1 MRHKLRA
8 IAALAAGCVLTAQA
22 AGAGMPPPPP
32 QPPMSAAAPDD
43 LPQVL
48 SDADAR
54 RYRRIFSLSQ
64 AGAWDQADA
73 LIAELDNRILVG
85 HALAERYLHPTAYYT
100 PFRELRAWLKRYH
113 DHPRAHR
120 LHDLAIRR
128 QPADAGPVH
137 RPSYARASI
146 AELPGGMHHPETVFE
161 RPRASGRQRAQQ
173 VLWRV
178 TTNVN
183 RTRLSVTEDY
193 LDRNEVRGALTPSER
208 GWAHGKVAAGWYFYG
223 DDGEARKLAEDAAAR
238 TDAPYAHWIA
248 GLAAWRQDDPAAAS
262 EHFAAVAAA
271 DDAPAGKRAAG
282 AYWAARAHIRMR
294 EPAAMS
300 RWLRRAAEQPAT
312 FYGQLA
318 RAALGT
324 APDMRMRPP
333 DSPEAAFRE
342 LRAHDGGRR
351 ALALMQVGERE
362 LAKRELLGLPGWDE
376 PDTAATLLMA
386 AERGGLS
393 AFAHEMARHMNVAPE
408 AGWRRAA
415 VNAARYPV
423 PPWQPHTG
431 FRMDRAL
438 LYAVMRKESRFQPV
452 ARSGAGA
459 RGLMQ
464 IMPRTARFVAERNNL
479 RYTDY
484 NFSRPAWSLN
494 VAQQY
499 LRYLLDHRSVD
510 GSLIKLLTAYNA
522 GPGNLQRWQRE
533 VAHEGDP
540 LLFIESI
547 PSAETRR
554 YVEAVMRNL
563 WFYRGRLDEAAPS
576 RRTLAAGRVPRYG
589 TGSDE
594 QEIAR
599 K

>member
-1 MRHKLRA
+1 
-8 IAALAAGCVLTAQA
+8 
-22 AGAGMPPPPP
+22 
-32 QPPMSAAAPDD
+32 
-43 LPQVL
+43 
-48 SDADAR
+48 
-54 RYRRIFSLSQ
+54 
-64 AGAWDQADA
+64 
-73 LIAELDNRILVG
+73 
-85 HALAERYLHPTAYYT
+85 
-100 PFRELRAWLKRYH
+100 
-113 DHPRAHR
+113 
-120 LHDLAIRR
+120 
-128 QPADAGPVH
+128 
-137 RPSYARASI
+137 
-146 AELPGGMHHPETVFE
+146 
-161 RPRASGRQRAQQ
+161 
-173 VLWRV
+173 
-178 TTNVN
+178 
-183 RTRLSVTEDY
+183 
-193 LDRNEVRGALTPSER
+193 
-208 GWAHGKVAAGWYFYG
+208 
-223 DDGEARKLAEDAAAR
+223 
-238 TDAPYAHWIA
+238 
-248 GLAAWRQDDPAAAS
+248 
-262 EHFAAVAAA
+262 
-271 DDAPAGKRAAG
+271 
-282 AYWAARAHIRMR
+282 
-294 EPAAMS
+294 
-300 RWLRRAAEQPAT
+300 
-312 FYGQLA
+312 
-318 RAALGT
+318 
-324 APDMRMRPP
+324 
-333 DSPEAAFRE
+333 
-342 LRAHDGGRR
+342 
-351 ALALMQVGERE
+351 
-362 LAKRELLGLPGWDE
+362 
-376 PDTAATLLMA
+376 MA

-393 AFAHEMARHMNVAPE
+393 AFAHEMARHVNVAPE

-464 IMPRTARFVAERNNL
+464 IMPRTARFMAERNNL

-522 GPGNLQRWQRE
+522 GPGNLQRWLDE
-533 VAHEGDP
+533 VDHDGDP

-563 WFYRGRLDEAAPS
+563 WFYRGRLDETAPS

-589 TGSDE
+589 TGNDE